1 MGRKVLT
8 NKMIEQL
15 YQLAK
20 NVYFK
25 KLSMTEAKENAV
37 LLYGINRGTAEGY
50 IRDFAHLLAGEKY
63 IRTMNEQ
70 ATRYFLDNIS
80 VDFGRDALSASL
92 IAVQK
97 HKEYYEKKASKQRYL
112 ERILKDYQ

>member
-8 NKMIEQL
+8 DKMIEQL

-25 KLSMTEAKENAV
+25 KVSMAEAKKRAEF
-37 LLYGINRGTAEGY
+37 LYGINPGTAEGY
-50 IRDFAHLLAGEKY
+50 IRDFAHMLVGEKY
-63 IRTMNEQ
+63 IRTMSEQ

-80 VDFGRDALSASL
+80 VDFGQEGLSASL
-92 IAVQK
+92 IAIQK

-112 ERILKDYQ
+112 ERMLKDYQ